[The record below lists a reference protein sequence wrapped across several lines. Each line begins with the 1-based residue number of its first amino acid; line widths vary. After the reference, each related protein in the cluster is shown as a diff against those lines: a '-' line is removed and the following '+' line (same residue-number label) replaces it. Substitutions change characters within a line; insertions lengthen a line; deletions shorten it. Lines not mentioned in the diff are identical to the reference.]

1 MNKYLKNGS
10 NNNLIEEKLI
20 CDNKV
25 NLKYLNKNSTYNS
38 NSNFQNIIC
47 NQFNRTL
54 ITGINQISELSTKNS
69 TTKSIK
75 DKNIKI
81 KKRMGINIEKIN
93 ENIID
98 EIYENKNKPF
108 EALENLLVYD
118 EINDINNYINN
129 KENNNI
135 KNDSNNSISLNDTQ
149 NINTYKLKKE
159 KKCVS
164 VPKLDFSVINNK
176 YKNSKLII
184 KEVKNISKHYHSKN
198 RN

>member
-10 NNNLIEEKLI
+10 NNNLIEEKLS

-69 TTKSIK
+69 TTKSLK
-75 DKNIKI
+75 DKNIKL

-108 EALENLLVYD
+108 EALENLLIYD